1 MTHIRKWV
9 SVRKETVPVHLKV
22 LAQHSWQTE
31 ENHAKPVRV
40 VALNGYTSWSNC
52 TAIQFFLLVKV
63 AERKKLNFSLQD
75 RCTKLQITALHA
87 PDHFLAI
94 TNFSK
99 QFLHTKAES
108 DAVRLQQPSESRVN
122 SPTAVNS
129 CSLLRTNPELQ
140 LIPRH
145 SVLCA
150 VGYEWAPAGYKQDK
164 VLRVG
169 PVPELVLSRA
179 VSQAGQGCILSRN

>member
-1 MTHIRKWV
+1 MWCELTCYDLLESSNIRKWV
-9 SVRKETVPVHLKV
+9 SFRKETVPVHLKV
-22 LAQHSWQTE
+22 LSQHSWQTE

-40 VALNGYTSWSNC
+40 VVLNGYTSWSNC

-99 QFLHTKAES
+99 QFLHTKAKS
-108 DAVRLQQPSESRVN
+108 GAVRLQQPSESRVN

-129 CSLLRTNPELQ
+129 CSFYEQ
-140 LIPRH
+140 IP
-145 SVLCA
+145 SCNS
-150 VGYEWAPAGYKQDK
+150 
-164 VLRVG
+164 
-169 PVPELVLSRA
+169 SRA
-179 VSQAGQGCILSRN
+179 TVFCVLWATNGPQQDTNKTKC